1 MRQKIIPSIMAKDQK
16 ELNVVLNKLK
26 GVVKELHLD
35 VVDGKFA
42 KNKAMNFDFRL
53 RREFNYNVH
62 LMVNHPETWISKHGK
77 KVDTIIFHPE
87 VVDDVKALINEVRKI
102 KKKVGLALKSET
114 KVKEI
119 KDYLVDLDYVLVL
132 TVHPGFYGSKF
143 LSAPL
148 KKIKKI
154 KKINPKVKVIVDGG
168 ISPKTIKKAAKAGA
182 DYFVSGSYTTK
193 SEFPRKSIRNLL
205 ATIK

>member
-1 MRQKIIPSIMAKDQK
+1 MRQKIIPSIMAKNQK
-16 ELNVVLNKLK
+16 ELNGDLNKLK
-26 GVVKELHLD
+26 NVVKELHLD

-42 KNKAMNFDFRL
+42 KNRAMNFDFRL
-53 RREFNYNVH
+53 KREFNYNVH
-62 LMVNHPETWISKHGK
+62 LMVNRPETWINEHGK

-87 VVDDVKALINEVRKI
+87 VIDDVDSLIRKI
-102 KKKVGLALKSET
+102 KKMKRKVGLALKPKT

-119 KDYLVDLDYVLVL
+119 KDYLGSLDYILVL

-148 KKIKKI
+148 KKIKQI

-168 ISPKTIKKAAKAGA
+168 MNPKTIKKAAKAGA

-193 SEFPRKSIRNLL
+193 AEFPKMSIRNLL
-205 ATIK
+205 AAIK

>member
-1 MRQKIIPSIMAKDQK
+1 MKVFVA
-16 ELNVVLNKLK
+16 
-26 GVVKELHLD
+26 
-35 VVDGKFA
+35 VD
-42 KNKAMNFDFRL
+42 L
-53 RREFNYNVH
+53 
-62 LMVNHPETWISKHGK
+62 S
-77 KVDTIIFHPE
+77 
-87 VVDDVKALINEVRKI
+87 
-102 KKKVGLALKSET
+102 
-114 KVKEI
+114 KEI

-148 KKIKKI
+148 KKIKQI